1 MLVKRFGE
9 FCGFYHVLTQ
19 KQRVW
24 FLAPTVALCEQQH
37 RYIQLRL
44 PDTSPLVLVGSSN
57 LDYWSEQS
65 IWDAALYNHR
75 IVIST
80 YAILLDAMRHG
91 FVQLASLALLVFDE
105 GKISCHLNST
115 VLTLVQAHHC
125 NGNHPANLIMQ
136 HFYHYEK
143 RDRGANGVPHI
154 LGLSASP
161 VRRSNVKEIQ

>member
-1 MLVKRFGE
+1 VIRFGE
-9 FCGFYHVLTQ
+9 LCGFYHVLTQ

-37 RYIQLRL
+37 KYIESRL
-44 PDTSPLVLVGSSN
+44 PDTSPLLLIGSSN

-65 IWDAALYNHR
+65 IWDAALHNHR

-80 YAILLDAMRHG
+80 HAVLLDVMQHG
-91 FVQLASLALLVFDE
+91 FVQLSSLALLIFDE
-105 GKISCHLNST
+105 GKTSCHFNST

-125 NGNHPANLIMQ
+125 HGNHPANMIMQ
-136 HFYHYEK
+136 NFYHYEK
-143 RDRGANGVPHI
+143 RDKGPSSVPRI

-161 VRRSNVKEIQ
+161 VRKSKVEEIQ